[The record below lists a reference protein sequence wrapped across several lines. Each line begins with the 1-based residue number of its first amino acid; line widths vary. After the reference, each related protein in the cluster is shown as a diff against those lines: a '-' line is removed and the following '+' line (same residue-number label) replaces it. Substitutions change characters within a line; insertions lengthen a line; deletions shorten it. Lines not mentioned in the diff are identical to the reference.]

1 VSDTGFN
8 PPDAFVPLLFLS
20 DRLAKL
26 EPLVERACA
35 GNPWNAEEYASN
47 FPCIRGLGSVGSATE
62 ILGSVGSATEI
73 LEGQLQDIRW
83 VIRQYEYRLHGQH
96 IHAWTSPEA
105 SVVAVQEAADLIDEM
120 QDLLAK
126 HGFAP

>member
-1 VSDTGFN
+1 MSDTGFN

-47 FPCIRGLGSVGSATE
+47 FPCIRG
-62 ILGSVGSATEI
+62 LGSVGSATEI